1 MSNPQAPT
9 SSPRSVPLRS
19 ALRDDSDRTPPLS
32 GLTKAVQ
39 IAEPD
44 VTDVLEPPPV
54 EELPPRKQF
63 TVTGAKRLSGRA
75 AVLPLPASSRNSVSS
90 QTSLD
95 GLATYMTSPAQLAA
109 DDPRQNASPLVRP
122 LINPLQQH
130 HHQQRHR
137 AVDHIS
143 GRLLAQI
150 SEWIQ
155 HERIKKETRKSRKV
169 RAHGS
174 RKNRSPPAEDGAKRS
189 SKTKERRERLAAD
202 NTAAARDTTSAAAVD
217 NCDDDDDIP
226 VGQTTVS
233 RHHRAPSTGSASSD
247 VSLDRLQRIID
258 DNMSALGIESIS
270 NYVGGLRIGGGGG
283 SGLSSSG
290 ISNSGRRH
298 SRTLRYLPSRTAS
311 SDTEYM
317 DGDVLVPGCDA
328 VLDNSKTLKYST
340 STTSIPLASSSG
352 RAASDAGSI
361 SSRREDKER
370 QAWYKFKNE
379 IIRLAHTLRLKGWR
393 KVPLDAGETITVER
407 LSGALTNAV
416 YVVSPPADLGGG
428 EHSNNGLGQ
437 SQSQSHSG
445 GSDAGMSPLVM
456 PSGLTP
462 SSSTLSLAGG
472 SGKTVLPNK
481 LLLRIYGPQVEHLID
496 REKELSVLRRLGRKK
511 IGPRLLGTFANGRFE
526 QFFKATTLTAANLRE
541 PETSKQIAKRMRE
554 LHDGVELLEEE
565 LDAGPTVWRNWD
577 RWLDTVEATIT
588 FLDREVRL
596 GAERERLQRQ
606 AAQDG
611 APVPSDAALPPQ
623 TGSFIDTWKSR
634 GYVCGV
640 EWPKFKALLE
650 KHREMVK
657 SYYGGSRRIRDR
669 LIFAHND
676 TQYGNI
682 LRIRPDERSPLL
694 QPENEHKQLIVIDF
708 EYASANLPG
717 NEFAN
722 HFTEWTYN
730 YHDSVASHVCFADRY
745 PTPEQQRRFIRAY
758 VDHRPEFPHQCA
770 SSTPRFGPMSL
781 PPLPPLLEQPLS
793 GPVLSAGVHSAGT
806 ASAPPTLPSAQTLPN
821 QSISHTASSASSI
834 VDFMLDARAPPGGWM
849 EEERRREELLERQVD
864 ELMEETRLW
873 RAANSAMWVAWGI
886 VQAKVPGFSLPPKEG
901 SSSAASVLAED
912 HDDDITIDGEA
923 VEADD
928 ATEPEEEFDYL
939 GYAQERAFF
948 VLGDCIK
955 AGLLQLDELPADV
968 QSKVKMIDY

>member
-1 MSNPQAPT
+1 MSNPPAPT
-9 SSPRSVPLRS
+9 SSPRTLPLRS

-39 IAEPD
+39 IADPD
-44 VTDVLEPPPV
+44 VTDILEPPPV
-54 EELPPRKQF
+54 EEPPPRKQF
-63 TVTGAKRLSGRA
+63 TATVAKRLSGRA
-75 AVLPLPASSRNSVSS
+75 AVIPVPASARNSISS
-90 QTSLD
+90 QASLEAL
-95 GLATYMTSPAQLAA
+95 GNYMTSPALLPV
-109 DDPRQNASPLVRP
+109 DDNSHNMNNRQTVSPMLRP
-122 LINPLQQH
+122 HINPLQHH

-137 AVDHIS
+137 TIDQIS
-143 GRLLAQI
+143 GRLLAQL
-150 SEWIQ
+150 SEWVQ
-155 HERIKKETRKSRKV
+155 HERVKKEARKSRRV
-169 RAHGS
+169 RSHG
-174 RKNRSPPAEDGAKRS
+174 RKKQSPPAEDGGSRRLK
-189 SKTKERRERLAAD
+189 SKGRREQAGDGVATLAG
-202 NTAAARDTTSAAAVD
+202 SVD
-217 NCDDDDDIP
+217 GIDDDEE
-226 VGQTTVS
+226 VS
-233 RHHRAPSTGSASSD
+233 PGRDSVARHHRAPSTGSASSE

-283 SGLSSSG
+283 LSGSG

-298 SRTLRYLPSRTAS
+298 SRTMRYQPSRTAS
-311 SDTEYM
+311 SDTEYF
-317 DGDVLVPGCDA
+317 DGDVMVPGCDA
-328 VLDNSKTLKYST
+328 VLDNSKTLKYSAS
-340 STTSIPLASSSG
+340 STNIPLSSS
-352 RAASDAGSI
+352 RTASDAGSI

-370 QAWYKFKNE
+370 QAWVRFKNE

-428 EHSNNGLGQ
+428 LDSHNGQG
-437 SQSQSHSG
+437 HSG
-445 GSDAGMSPLVM
+445 GSGAGMSPLVT
-456 PSGLTP
+456 PTGATP
-462 SSSTLSLAGG
+462 SSSNVSLVGG
-472 SGKTVLPNK
+472 GGKHTLPNK

-496 REKELSVLRRLGRKK
+496 REQELGVLRRLARKK
-511 IGPRLLGTFANGRFE
+511 IGPRLLGTFGNGRFE
-526 QFFKATTLTAANLRE
+526 QFFTATTLTAANLRE
-541 PETSKQIAKRMRE
+541 PETSRQIAKRMRE

-565 LDAGPTVWRNWD
+565 MDNGPTVWKNWD

-596 GAERERLQRQ
+596 GAERERQKKL
-606 AAQDG
+606 AGTTDG
-611 APVPSDAALPPQ
+611 ACPDTDAVPPQ
-623 TGSFIDTWKSR
+623 TGTFIDTWKSR

-657 SYYGGSRRIRDR
+657 NYYGGSRRIRDR

-730 YHDSVASHVCFADRY
+730 YHDSEASHVCSSERY
-745 PTPEQQRRFIRAY
+745 PRPEEQRRFLRAY

-781 PPLPPLLEQPLS
+781 PPLPPLMEQPLS
-793 GPVLSAGVHSAGT
+793 EPAAAPVPPVAN
-806 ASAPPTLPSAQTLPN
+806 ASAPSLLQTAPAPSSSTA
-821 QSISHTASSASSI
+821 HTASSASSI
-834 VDFMLDARAPPGGWM
+834 VDFMLDARAPPGGWI

-901 SSSAASVLAED
+901 VTAADLDDKISIDGDAD
-912 HDDDITIDGEA
+912 ADDDAKGEDEDA
-923 VEADD
+923 AD
-928 ATEPEEEFDYL
+928 PEEEFDYL

-955 AGLLQLDELPADV
+955 AGLLQMDELPADV
-968 QSKVKMIDY
+968 QAKVKIIDF

>member
-1 MSNPQAPT
+1 MSNVSAPT
-9 SSPRSVPLRS
+9 SSPRTLPLRS

-32 GLTKAVQ
+32 GLAKAVQ

-54 EELPPRKQF
+54 EDLPPRKQF
-63 TVTGAKRLSGRA
+63 PATVAKRLSGRA
-75 AVLPLPASSRNSVSS
+75 AVIPVPASARNSISS
-90 QTSLD
+90 QASLEAL
-95 GLATYMTSPAQLAA
+95 GTYMTSPALLPA
-109 DDPRQNASPLVRP
+109 DDSRQPTVSPMLRP
-122 LINPLQQH
+122 HINPLQH

-137 AVDHIS
+137 TIDQIS
-143 GRLLAQI
+143 GRLLAQL

-155 HERIKKETRKSRKV
+155 HERVKKEARKSRRV
-169 RAHGS
+169 RSHG
-174 RKNRSPPAEDGAKRS
+174 RKKQSPPAEDGGSRRTK
-189 SKTKERRERLAAD
+189 SKGRREQTGD
-202 NTAAARDTTSAAAVD
+202 AAAVFEGGI
-217 NCDDDDDIP
+217 DDDEEVSPGRD
-226 VGQTTVS
+226 TVT
-233 RHHRAPSTGSASSD
+233 RHHRAPSTGSASSE

-283 SGLSSSG
+283 GSGLSSSG

-298 SRTLRYLPSRTAS
+298 SRTLRYHPSRTAS

-317 DGDVLVPGCDA
+317 DGDVMVPGCDA
-328 VLDNSKTLKYST
+328 VLDNSKTLKYTASST
-340 STTSIPLASSSG
+340 NIPLSSS
-352 RAASDAGSI
+352 RTASDAGSI

-370 QAWYKFKNE
+370 QAWVKFKNE

-393 KVPLDAGETITVER
+393 KVPLDAGETISVER

-428 EHSNNGLGQ
+428 VRERSGQ
-437 SQSQSHSG
+437 GHDG
-445 GSDAGMSPLVM
+445 GSGAGMSPLV
-456 PSGLTP
+456 TP
-462 SSSTLSLAGG
+462 TGAYTSSSSLSLAGG
-472 SGKTVLPNK
+472 KHTLPDK

-496 REKELSVLRRLGRKK
+496 REKELGVLRRLARKK
-511 IGPRLLGTFANGRFE
+511 IGPRLLGTFGNGRFE
-526 QFFKATTLTAANLRE
+526 QFFTATTLTAANLRE

-565 LDAGPTVWRNWD
+565 MDSGPSVWQNWD

-596 GAERERLQRQ
+596 AAERERLQKL
-606 AAQDG
+606 AGTDG
-611 APVPSDAALPPQ
+611 ACPESVPLQ
-623 TGSFIDTWKSR
+623 TGPFIDTWKSR

-657 SYYGGSRRIRDR
+657 NYYGGSRKIRDR

-730 YHDSVASHVCFADRY
+730 YHDSEASHVCFPERY
-745 PTPEQQRRFIRAY
+745 PRPEQQRRFLRAY

-781 PPLPPLLEQPLS
+781 PPLPPLMEQPLTE
-793 GPVLSAGVHSAGT
+793 PTTATATATVAN
-806 ASAPPTLPSAQTLPN
+806 ASAPSLLQTGPALSAQA
-821 QSISHTASSASSI
+821 QHTASSASSI
-834 VDFMLDARAPPGGWM
+834 VDFMLDARAPPGGWI

-864 ELMEETRLW
+864 DLMEEARLW

-901 SSSAASVLAED
+901 GAPAVDTE
-912 HDDDITIDGEA
+912 DDITVDG
-923 VEADD
+923 D
-928 ATEPEEEFDYL
+928 ATGSTAAGEDEDVADQEEEFDYL

-948 VLGDCIK
+948 VLGDCVK
-955 AGLLQLDELPADV
+955 AGLLQIDELPPDV
-968 QSKVKMIDY
+968 QAKVKIIDY

>member
-1 MSNPQAPT
+1 MTNAPAP
-9 SSPRSVPLRS
+9 SGSPRTLPLRS

-32 GLTKAVQ
+32 GLAKAVH

-63 TVTGAKRLSGRA
+63 PAAVAKRLSGRA
-75 AVLPLPASSRNSVSS
+75 AVVPVPASARNSISS
-90 QTSLD
+90 QTSLEAL
-95 GLATYMTSPAQLAA
+95 GTYMTSPALLPA
-109 DDPRQNASPLVRP
+109 DDTRQTVSPLLRP
-122 LINPLQQH
+122 HINPLQHH
-130 HHQQRHR
+130 HHQHRHR
-137 AVDHIS
+137 TIDQVT
-143 GRLLAQI
+143 GRLLTQL
-150 SEWIQ
+150 SEWVQ
-155 HERIKKETRKSRKV
+155 HERIKKEARRSRRVRSHGRKKL
-169 RAHGS
+169 
-174 RKNRSPPAEDGAKRS
+174 SPPAAEDGGS
-189 SKTKERRERLAAD
+189 SRRMKSKARRELPGDGPA
-202 NTAAARDTTSAAAVD
+202 SL
-217 NCDDDDDIP
+217 DDDDVEDDDEEGEP
-226 VGQTTVS
+226 AGRDSVA
-233 RHHRAPSTGSASSD
+233 RHHRAPSTGSTSSE

-270 NYVGGLRIGGGGG
+270 NYMGGLRFGGGGG
-283 SGLSSSG
+283 SNGLSAGG

-298 SRTLRYLPSRTAS
+298 SRTLRYHPSRTAS
-311 SDTEYM
+311 SDTEYV
-317 DGDVLVPGCDA
+317 DGDVMVPGCDA
-328 VLDNSKTLKYST
+328 VLDNSKTLKYTLSST
-340 STTSIPLASSSG
+340 NIPLSSG
-352 RAASDAGSI
+352 RTASDAGSI

-370 QAWYKFKNE
+370 QAWIKFKNE

-393 KVPLDAGETITVER
+393 KVPLEAGETISVER

-428 EHSNNGLGQ
+428 NGESSGQGRHNYSNG
-437 SQSQSHSG
+437 SG
-445 GSDAGMSPLVM
+445 AGMSPLVT
-456 PSGLTP
+456 PTGATP
-462 SSSTLSLAGG
+462 SSSSVSLVT
-472 SGKTVLPNK
+472 SGKHTLPNK

-496 REKELSVLRRLGRKK
+496 REKELGVLRRLARKK
-511 IGPRLLGTFANGRFE
+511 IGPRLLGTFGNGRFE
-526 QFFKATTLTAANLRE
+526 QFFTATTLTAANLRE

-565 LDAGPTVWRNWD
+565 LDGGPAVWQNWD

-596 GAERERLQRQ
+596 GAERERQRQ
-606 AAQDG
+606 QKLAGTDG
-611 APVPSDAALPPQ
+611 ASPEAVPPQ
-623 TGSFIDTWKSR
+623 TGTFIDTWKSR

-657 SYYGGSRRIRDR
+657 KYYGGSRRIRDR

-682 LRIRPDERSPLL
+682 LRIRPDEQSPLL

-730 YHDSVASHVCFADRY
+730 YHDSEASHVCFPERY
-745 PTPEQQRRFIRAY
+745 PRPEQQRRFLRAY
-758 VDHRPEFPHQCA
+758 VDHRPEYPHQCA

-793 GPVLSAGVHSAGT
+793 EPTPAMVGNASAPSLLQTTAPAPSLSTQHT
-806 ASAPPTLPSAQTLPN
+806 ASA
-821 QSISHTASSASSI
+821 ASSI
-834 VDFMLDARAPPGGWM
+834 VDFMLDARAPPGGWV

-864 ELMEETRLW
+864 ELMEETQLW

-886 VQAKVPGFSLPPKEG
+886 VQAKVPGFSLPSKEG
-901 SSSAASVLAED
+901 VPVTISADPPE
-912 HDDDITIDGEA
+912 DDIMTVDGEA
-923 VEADD
+923 TTGSPGAGEDEEAVEQ
-928 ATEPEEEFDYL
+928 EEEEFDYL

-955 AGLLQLDELPADV
+955 AGLLQMDELPPDV
-968 QSKVKMIDY
+968 QAKVKIIDY

>member
-1 MSNPQAPT
+1 MSNTPAPT
-9 SSPRSVPLRS
+9 SSPRTMPLRS

-32 GLTKAVQ
+32 GLPKAVQ

-44 VTDVLEPPPV
+44 VTDILQPPPV
-54 EELPPRKQF
+54 EDLPPRKQF
-63 TVTGAKRLSGRA
+63 PATVAKRLSGRA
-75 AVLPLPASSRNSVSS
+75 AVIPVPASSRNSISS
-90 QTSLD
+90 QTSLEAL
-95 GLATYMTSPAQLAA
+95 GTYMTSPAQLPS
-109 DDPRQNASPLVRP
+109 DDGRQTVSPLLRP
-122 LINPLQQH
+122 HINPLQHH

-137 AVDHIS
+137 TIDQIS
-143 GRLLAQI
+143 GRLLAQL
-150 SEWIQ
+150 SEWVQ
-155 HERIKKETRKSRKV
+155 HERVKKEARKSRRV
-169 RAHGS
+169 RSHG
-174 RKNRSPPAEDGAKRS
+174 RKKQSPPAEDGGKRV
-189 SKTKERRERLAAD
+189 KTKERRARIGESSAVFGGGAD
-202 NTAAARDTTSAAAVD
+202 DDEEVSPGRDTVA
-217 NCDDDDDIP
+217 
-226 VGQTTVS
+226 
-233 RHHRAPSTGSASSD
+233 RHHRAPSTGSASSE

-270 NYVGGLRIGGGGG
+270 NYVGGLRIGGGG
-283 SGLSSSG
+283 SGLSS
-290 ISNSGRRH
+290 SGRRH
-298 SRTLRYLPSRTAS
+298 SRTLRYQPSRTAS

-317 DGDVLVPGCDA
+317 DGDVMVPGCDA
-328 VLDNSKTLKYST
+328 VLDNSKTLKYSS
-340 STTSIPLASSSG
+340 STTNIPLSSS

-370 QAWYKFKNE
+370 QAWVKFKNE

-393 KVPLDAGETITVER
+393 KVPLDAGETISVER

-416 YVVSPPADLGGG
+416 YVVSPPEDLGGG
-428 EHSNNGLGQ
+428 RGESN
-437 SQSQSHSG
+437 SQGHSG
-445 GSDAGMSPLVM
+445 GSGAGMSPLVT
-456 PSGLTP
+456 PTGVTP
-462 SSSTLSLAGG
+462 SSSQVSLTGG
-472 SGKTVLPNK
+472 KHVLPNK

-496 REKELSVLRRLGRKK
+496 REKELGVLRRLARKK
-511 IGPRLLGTFANGRFE
+511 IGPRLLGTFGNGRFE
-526 QFFKATTLTAANLRE
+526 QFFTATTLTAANLRE

-565 LDAGPTVWRNWD
+565 MDSGPTVWRNWD

-596 GAERERLQRQ
+596 GAERERQQKL
-606 AAQDG
+606 AGTDG
-611 APVPSDAALPPQ
+611 ACPEEVPPQ
-623 TGSFIDTWKSR
+623 TGSFIDAWKSR

-657 SYYGGSRRIRDR
+657 NYYGGSRRIRDR

-730 YHDSVASHVCFADRY
+730 YHDSVASHVCFPERY
-745 PTPEQQRRFIRAY
+745 PKPEQQRRFLRAY

-781 PPLPPLLEQPLS
+781 PPLPPLMEQPLS
-793 GPVLSAGVHSAGT
+793 EPSTAAAAT
-806 ASAPPTLPSAQTLPN
+806 ASAPSVLQAAQPPPLSTP
-821 QSISHTASSASSI
+821 HTASSASSI
-834 VDFMLDARAPPGGWM
+834 VDFMLDARAPPGGWI

-864 ELMEETRLW
+864 ELMEESRLW

-886 VQAKVPGFSLPPKEG
+886 IQAKVPGFSLPPKEG
-901 SSSAASVLAED
+901 SVVIEPED
-912 HDDDITIDGEA
+912 DSTVDGENG
-923 VEADD
+923 EAAGST
-928 ATEPEEEFDYL
+928 ATAEEEEAGEQEDEFDYL
-939 GYAQERAFF
+939 GYSQERAFF

-955 AGLLQLDELPADV
+955 FGLLQMDELPPDV
-968 QSKVKMIDY
+968 QAKVKIIDY